1 MNWTIKQNDH
11 NKKWYFSVSGVESAD
26 CVFPQYEEMK
36 ARAVQAG
43 VPAENL
49 INARQFERY
58 LDKIVYGKT
67 LPIPLEIELDPSFD
81 ARLIIESDKTKAVL
95 YIRKAKDAP
104 HSVDKKL
111 ITNMLNNSGIENI
124 DFKSLDEKITAFSA
138 AAEREIELVVAEGI
152 LPQRGKNR
160 TLIPHITKLQNEQ
173 AAALRKKLIH
183 AVETAREQAQ
193 VIYDKDFPLSE
204 AQYLAVVERNDL
216 LFEFSQSEI
225 GEDGMDIY
233 GNPIPGLPGNDP
245 FVLDLRNVEQTNDH
259 LKAACSGI
267 LLLAQNNEGLKLRI
281 IPYKDAE
288 AKAVISEDNM
298 EAILVMESG
307 KGAGS
312 RLSLSQLKKALEA
325 VNLPENRYS
334 DDILKDAMYEAHL
347 SSRAIEFTVS
357 RGIEPVAPHSYKF
370 DWKVQF
376 GHSNTVSVKR
386 GEVLLETTLLEAG
399 EKGVDVFGNII
410 EIDKAEVLK
419 LPQTDTTVRSTQ
431 DGKKVVF
438 TAAAAGEFV
447 KSTEMLKIL
456 NSKTIATD
464 VNNET
469 GDILF
474 AGDII
479 VNGNIDANR
488 SIKAGGS
495 LTVNGD
501 AGISLLYTKESLLMN
516 GGIRGGSRGTVWTK
530 NTMALHFAE
539 TARLFA
545 GGNIYIDDYCF
556 RCVVKTNGELAI
568 SGEPGSFIG
577 GNAHAARG
585 MKVRNLGDYKTVRT
599 IISFGQDYLIKD
611 RIEVYEKQTQ
621 ENLAALARIESE
633 LENPA
638 TPADRIQELRE
649 QKVILLKSN
658 TALGIKI
665 FKLKEHFESH
675 IPSAVT
681 ITGTV
686 YPGVILESHGR
697 YYEVR
702 EPTSHVVFTFDPELG
717 RIICKPI
724 DEKPAKEQSSVLT
737 ELE

>member
-1 MNWTIKQNDH
+1 MDWTIKQNDN
-11 NKKWYFSVSGVESAD
+11 NKKWYFSVSGVDSKDGAL
-26 CVFPQYEEMK
+26 PQYEEMK
-36 ARAVQAG
+36 TRAVQAG
-43 VPAENL
+43 VPVENL
-49 INARQFERY
+49 INAQQFKRY

-67 LPIPLEIELDPSFD
+67 LPVPLEIELDPAFD
-81 ARLIIESDKTKAVL
+81 ARLIIESDKTKAAL
-95 YIRKAKDAP
+95 YIRKAKDAL

-111 ITNMLNNSGIENI
+111 ITNMLSNSRIEKI
-124 DFKSLDEKITAFSA
+124 DFKALDEKITAFSA
-138 AAEREIELVVAEGI
+138 ASEREIELVVAEGV
-152 LPQRGKNR
+152 LPGRGKSR
-160 TLIPHITKLQNEQ
+160 SLIPHISKLQEDQ
-173 AAALRKKLIH
+173 ALLLRKKLIR
-183 AVETAREQAQ
+183 AVETAREQAL
-193 VIYDKDFPLSE
+193 VIYDKDFPLSD
-204 AQYLAVVERNDL
+204 AQHLAVVADNDL
-216 LFEFSQSEI
+216 LFEFSKSEI
-225 GEDGMDIY
+225 GEDGCDIY
-233 GNPIPGLPGNDP
+233 GTSIPGLPGNDP
-245 FVLDLRNVEQTNDH
+245 FVLDLRNIEQTNDD
-259 LKAACSGI
+259 LKAGCSGI
-267 LLLAQNNEGLKLRI
+267 LLLAQHKEGLKLRI

-288 AKAVISEDNM
+288 VKAIISENNM
-298 EAILVMESG
+298 EAVLVMESG
-307 KGAGS
+307 KGAGTP
-312 RLSLSQLKKALEA
+312 LSLPQLKKALAA
-325 VNLPENRYS
+325 VNLPEDRYS
-334 DDILKDAMYEAHL
+334 EAVLKDAMREARL
-347 SSRAIEFTVS
+347 SAKPVEFTVC
-357 RGIEPVAPHSYKF
+357 RGTEPVAPHSYKF

-386 GEVLLETTLLEAG
+386 GEALLETTFLEAG
-399 EKGVDVFGNII
+399 EKGCDVFGNII
-410 EIDKAEVLK
+410 DIDKAEALN
-419 LPQTDTTVRSTQ
+419 LPQTDTTVRSVKNGET
-431 DGKKVVF
+431 VVF
-438 TAAAAGEFV
+438 MAAAAGEFA

-456 NSKTIATD
+456 NSKTIETD
-464 VNNET
+464 VNSET
-469 GDILF
+469 GDVLF

-479 VNGNIDANR
+479 INGNIDANR

-516 GGIRGGSRGTVWTK
+516 GGIRGESRGTVWTK

-545 GGNIYIDDYCF
+545 GGNIYIEDYCF

-577 GNAHAARG
+577 GNAHVARG

-621 ENLAALARIESE
+621 ENLAALTRIEDE
-633 LENPA
+633 LDNPA
-638 TPADRIQELRE
+638 TPEDRIQDLRE
-649 QKVILLKSN
+649 QKVIILKSN

-675 IPSAVT
+675 IPSAVK

-702 EPTSHVVFTFDPELG
+702 EPASHVIFTFDPELG

-724 DEKPAKEQSSVLT
+724 EEHEALPAD
-737 ELE
+737 